1 MEPPGREPLEM
12 LVNGLPKR
20 CLSGLPALLI
30 AVALLAACAPA
41 PIIET
46 PPVPVL
52 INRPQYDIESVDP
65 LEISTEMKQFVAEQI
80 RRRDPKNDRAWQL
93 AYSMLDPFIFE
104 FTYDPDV
111 TLTAAEAFRARRG
124 NCLTFSNLFIA
135 MAREADLDAWYRQV
149 EIEPEWSSRDEN
161 LLVSLHVNAATADRM
176 KEYVVDVSRRRER
189 DGEISRRLSDREAEA
204 QFYNNLG
211 ANALVMDDLAIAYA
225 YFRKAEQTHPGLAY
239 VWSNLGVTL
248 NRNGQPQDAIVAY
261 ETALALEE
269 DHTVSLNNLYTIYE
283 DLGETDRALAIQEQV
298 ERNRRRNPYYL
309 HYLAEVAFAES
320 DFDDAVRYANRAIR
334 LEEREYRFWYTLA
347 QLQYRTGKTTHAESN
362 LQRAVSLAPEWVET
376 AQLVLPGEVPE
387 LPVED

>member
-1 MEPPGREPLEM
+1 M
-12 LVNGLPKR
+12 LVNGLLKR
-20 CLSGLPALLI
+20 CFSGLPALLT
-30 AVALLAACAPA
+30 AAGMLAACAPA
-41 PIIET
+41 PIVET

-52 INRPQYDIESVDP
+52 RNQPHYDIESVDP
-65 LEISTEMKQFVAEQI
+65 LEISTEMKQFVAEQLA
-80 RRRDPKNDRAWQL
+80 RRRQENDRAWQL
-93 AYSMLDPFIFE
+93 AYAMLDPYIFD
-104 FTYDPDV
+104 FTYDPAV

-135 MAREADLDAWYRQV
+135 MAREADLSAWYRQV

-176 KEYVVDVSRRRER
+176 KEYVVDVSRRRENK
-189 DGEISRRLSDREAEA
+189 GEFSRRLSDREAEA

-211 ANALVMDDLAIAYA
+211 ANALVMQDLALAYA
-225 YFRKAEQTHPGLAY
+225 YFRKAERTHPGLAY

-248 NRNGQPQDAIVAY
+248 NRNGQPEDAILAY
-261 ETALALEE
+261 ETALMLEP

-283 DLGETDRALAIQEQV
+283 DLGDTERALAIQEQV

-309 HYLAEVAFAES
+309 HYLAEVAFAGD
-320 DFDDAVRYANRAIR
+320 DFDDAVHYAKRAIR
-334 LEEREYRFWYTLA
+334 LEDREYRFWYTLA
-347 QLQYRTGKTTHAESN
+347 QLQFRTGETDTAESN

-387 LPVED
+387 LPVEH

>member
-1 MEPPGREPLEM
+1 M
-12 LVNGLPKR
+12 LVNGLLKR
-20 CLSGLPALLI
+20 CFPGLLALLI
-30 AVALLAACAPA
+30 AAGMLAGCAPA
-41 PIIET
+41 PIIDT

-52 INRPQYDIESVDP
+52 RNQPRYDIESVDP
-65 LEISTEMKQFVAEQI
+65 LEISTEMKQFVAEQLA
-80 RRRDPKNDRAWQL
+80 RRRQENDRAWQL
-93 AYSMLDPFIFE
+93 AYAMLDPYIFD
-104 FTYDPDV
+104 FTYDPAV

-135 MAREADLDAWYRQV
+135 MAREADLSAWYRQV

-176 KEYVVDVSRRRER
+176 KEYVVDVSRRRENR
-189 DGEISRRLSDREAEA
+189 GEFSRKLSDREAEA

-211 ANALVMDDLAIAYA
+211 ANALVMQDLALAYA
-225 YFRKAEQTHPGLAY
+225 YFRKAEQTHHGLAY

-248 NRNGQPQDAIVAY
+248 NRNGQPEDAIMAY
-261 ETALALEE
+261 ETALALEP

-283 DLGETDRALAIQEQV
+283 DLGDMERALAIQEQV

-334 LEEREYRFWYTLA
+334 LEDREYRFWYTLA
-347 QLQYRTGKTTHAESN
+347 QLQFRTGEAERAESN

-376 AQLVLPGEVPE
+376 AQLVLPGKVPE